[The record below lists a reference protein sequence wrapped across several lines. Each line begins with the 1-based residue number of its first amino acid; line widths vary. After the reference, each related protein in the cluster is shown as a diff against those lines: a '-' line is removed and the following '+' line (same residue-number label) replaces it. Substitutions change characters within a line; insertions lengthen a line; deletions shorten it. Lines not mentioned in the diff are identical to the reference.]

1 MSVGCTRH
9 GTLLEGKFEKITE
22 EGMLE
27 AGGLEMIGTEE
38 GMLRLLERGR
48 LEVEDTKD
56 TDEIA
61 DIEVMTTGMEEVD
74 EADGDGGIDIIEDGT
89 DSKEEVTGRRVETE
103 VDTLTEEDGTAI
115 DETEDTMLDV
125 ATVV

>member
-1 MSVGCTRH
+1 
-9 GTLLEGKFEKITE
+9 
-22 EGMLE
+22 MLE